1 MKTLFSDD
9 DVAAKERYW
18 VGLNMVLGVGKTL
31 FHRLVNALGSPQHV
45 FHASRQSLMQVEGIG
60 AKTAAQIQDFDLE
73 RNLEREYRLMER
85 AGVQVLTLE
94 SEHYPALLKAIYDP
108 PPVLY
113 FKGNPFHEEDFPF
126 AVVGTRVPSSYGKI
140 ATERL
145 CSELAQ
151 RGGCLISGMARGI
164 DTLVHKTALK
174 EKAFTMAVMGC
185 GLEHTYPPENRAL
198 REKIVE
204 AGVIISEFPMS
215 TKPDRNNFPA
225 RNRVISGLAHGTLV
239 IEAGEKSGALITAH
253 FALEQ
258 GREVFALP
266 GNIFSEKSRGA
277 HSLIKKGAK
286 LVDGVDAILEEFS
299 ADVQQKL
306 ADKKNAQEKIELTE
320 SEKLLLSLIGSEQ
333 QHVDT
338 LIERSHLPA
347 ADVLATL
354 VQLELKDW
362 VTQTDGLWHV
372 IQSY

>member
-9 DVAAKERYW
+9 DVSAAERYW
-18 VGLNMVLGVGKTL
+18 VALNMVLGVGKTL
-31 FHRLVNALGSPQHV
+31 FHRLVQGLGSPRNV
-45 FHASRQSLMQVEGIG
+45 FNASRQQLMQVEGIG
-60 AKTAAQIQDFDLE
+60 AKTAAQILKFDLE
-73 RNLEREYRLMER
+73 RNLDREYRLMR
-85 AGVQVLTLE
+85 DTGVRVLTLE
-94 SEHYPALLKAIYDP
+94 DPRYPPLLKAIYDP

-113 FKGNPFHEEDFPF
+113 FKGRFFDNVSFPF
-126 AVVGTRVPSSYGKI
+126 AVVGTRAVSSYGKI

-151 RGGCLISGMARGI
+151 RGACLISGMARGV

-174 EKAFTMAVMGC
+174 EKAVTLAVMGC

-198 REKIVE
+198 KEKITE
-204 AGVIISEFPMS
+204 SGAIISEFPMS

-225 RNRVISGLAHGTLV
+225 RNRVISGLSQGTLV
-239 IEAGEKSGALITAH
+239 IEAGEKSGALITAY

-266 GNIFSEKSRGA
+266 GNIFSPKSKGS
-277 HSLIKKGAK
+277 HNLIKKGAK

-299 ADVQQKL
+299 EEVQQNMAAKEIN
-306 ADKKNAQEKIELTE
+306 DERIELTDF
-320 SEKLLLSLIGSEQ
+320 EKLLLSLIGHEQ
-333 QHVDT
+333 HHVDD

-354 VQLELKDW
+354 VQLELKDR
-362 VTQTDGLWHV
+362 VTQTDGLWHMARFP
-372 IQSY
+372 